1 MQTGLHALGWGLQR
15 LSIAV
20 GAVILAAI
28 LAYVTLV
35 VRSSSCRA
43 SPPSASSYVRSRRR
57 LWISAWLRIA
67 WSSSSVATTAI
78 LFQAPG

>member
-1 MQTGLHALGWGLQR
+1 VDGRQLADFSLVDQPIFGFRLSSSTLTPKQEVTMQTGLHALGWGLQR

-35 VRSSSCRA
+35 VA
-43 SPPSASSYVRSRRR
+43 IVVMQG
-57 LWISAWLRIA
+57 IA
-67 WSSSSVATTAI
+67 AFS
-78 LFQAPG
+78 Q

>member
-35 VRSSSCRA
+35 VA
-43 SPPSASSYVRSRRR
+43 IVVMQG
-57 LWISAWLRIA
+57 IA
-67 WSSSSVATTAI
+67 AFS
-78 LFQAPG
+78 Q